1 MHSRVCACQA
11 GCTLG
16 FAMLSSLNRVF
27 VVAISLVTQIRQQ
40 QLVYCSTIL
49 KLSTYGGRCFSVYSP
64 TVWNSLSDYLRDPTL
79 SVDVFRRYYPHM
91 PIGNVWIGLYRLR
104 FFLFFFCNFVRLQ
117 IFFSKNKVSDVK
129 FCMVVRGR
137 LGQRIFHFGELC
149 SPKSQ
154 KSRRQILP
162 IDASPLHWRRARR
175 QWRGLASTGNT
186 CLRKTDVLI
195 NIQRTATQYHCQIR
209 L

>member
-104 FFLFFFCNFVRLQ
+104 FFFCFFFVILYGYRFFLARIKLATSNFAWWCGGVLGKESS
-117 IFFSKNKVSDVK
+117 ILGNFAPPKAKN
-129 FCMVVRGR
+129 RGGKYCR
-137 LGQRIFHFGELC
+137 
-149 SPKSQ
+149 
-154 KSRRQILP
+154 
-162 IDASPLHWRRARR
+162 
-175 QWRGLASTGNT
+175 
-186 CLRKTDVLI
+186 
-195 NIQRTATQYHCQIR
+195 
-209 L
+209 

>member
-154 KSRRQILP
+154 KSRRQVLP
-162 IDASPLHWRRARR
+162 IDVPSTDGALAVSGGDWRLLAILAFGRR
-175 QWRGLASTGNT
+175 TYLLTFSV
-186 CLRKTDVLI
+186 LRH
-195 NIQRTATQYHCQIR
+195 NIIVK
-209 L
+209 